1 MLILKKSCKALITAL
16 CTLFIYSCSS
26 NDELDINSYQLQSI
40 QWKLSADDAEK
51 VDTIELPPKT
61 TSNNTEEPMSITFS
75 FEVFVNCFISTVYI
89 LNGRKVNT

>member
-26 NDELDINSYQLQSI
+26 NDKLDINNYQLQSI

-51 VDTIELPPKT
+51 VDTIDNQQQYRRT
-61 TSNNTEEPMSITFS
+61 YVYHF
-75 FEVFVNCFISTVYI
+75 FI
-89 LNGRKVNT
+89 

>member
-61 TSNNTEEPMSITFS
+61 HTIQKNLCLSLFHLKKT
-75 FEVFVNCFISTVYI
+75 
-89 LNGRKVNT
+89 

>member
-61 TSNNTEEPMSITFS
+61 PINKRRSNTIYPLQKHHKLRRYKQRNKENHI
-75 FEVFVNCFISTVYI
+75 
-89 LNGRKVNT
+89 

>member
-51 VDTIELPPKT
+51 VDTIELPPK
-61 TSNNTEEPMSITFS
+61 NNQQQYRRTYVYHF
-75 FEVFVNCFISTVYI
+75 FI
-89 LNGRKVNT
+89 